1 MLWFRWNRSV
11 AWLWAAVLSTVL
23 YYELAMKVPNPVGFT
38 VYLLTW
44 GARTSTMSCFILIG
58 IVFPKAV
65 LIVAVRCWFSLSVS
79 FQAAPLHPCLSM
91 ACIMPSAML
100 CRMLTSRKVMYV
112 SFFISVFCFMVSLIL
127 SMCTFLFF
135 LKPGVGLC
143 LFPVGFCCWV

>member
-1 MLWFRWNRSV
+1 MVAKTPPCLMLCVF
-11 AWLWAAVLSTVL
+11 
-23 YYELAMKVPNPVGFT
+23 
-38 VYLLTW
+38 
-44 GARTSTMSCFILIG
+44 FILIG

-112 SFFISVFCFMVSLIL
+112 SFSSAYFVLWS
-127 SMCTFLFF
+127 
-135 LKPGVGLC
+135 P
-143 LFPVGFCCWV
+143 